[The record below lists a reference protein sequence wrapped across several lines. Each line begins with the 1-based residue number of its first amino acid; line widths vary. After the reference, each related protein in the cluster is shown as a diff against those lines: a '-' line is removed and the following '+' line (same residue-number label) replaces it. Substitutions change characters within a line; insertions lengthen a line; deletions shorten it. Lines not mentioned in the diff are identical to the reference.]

1 MLTSNIAVEH
11 DFFNESILLG
21 KTIDSIAVSQED
33 DDVKYISVYFTDCS
47 CIEFVLN
54 NSNDFFYMEPII

>member
-1 MLTSNIAVEH
+1 MILLYREKKKMLTSNIAVEH

-33 DDVKYISVYFTDCS
+33 NDVKYICKLY
-47 CIEFVLN
+47 IN
-54 NSNDFFYMEPII
+54 